1 MKYKKILSVFILF
14 IIMFAT
20 TSNADPGGAGGG
32 LSMDSLWEDTNFKSV
47 NQGVTSTEGFIG
59 GINTIIGLIQVA
71 GTGILVIMITFL
83 GIKYIMASIEE
94 KAEIKKTALPIVI
107 GAVLL
112 FGALEIVKAISDV
125 GDTLNP
131 TGTTP

>member
-1 MKYKKILSVFILF
+1 MNCKKILSVFVLI

-20 TSNADPGGAGGG
+20 VSNAEG
-32 LSMDSLWEDTNFKSV
+32 LTMDELWSDSNFASV
-47 NQGVTSTEGFIG
+47 NKGVTSTEGFVG

-83 GIKYIMASIEE
+83 GLKYIMASLEE

-112 FGALEIVKAISDV
+112 FGALEIVKAIADV
-125 GDTLNP
+125 GKTMN
-131 TGTTP
+131 T

>member
-1 MKYKKILSVFILF
+1 MKLKKILTVFVLL
-14 IIMFAT
+14 IIMFVT
-20 TSNADPGGAGGG
+20 TSCADTGGG
-32 LSMDSLWEDTNFKSV
+32 LTMDKLWEDTNFASV
-47 NQGVTSTEGFIG
+47 NKGVTSDEGFIG

-112 FGALEIVKAISDV
+112 FGALEIVKAIAEV
-125 GDTLNP
+125 GEKMND
-131 TGTTP
+131 

>member
-1 MKYKKILSVFILF
+1 MNCKKILSIFMLF
-14 IIMFAT
+14 IVMFVT
-20 TSNADPGGAGGG
+20 TSCADTGGAGGG
-32 LSMDSLWEDTNFKSV
+32 LTMSDLWKDKNFASV
-47 NQGVTSTEGFIG
+47 KDGVTSDKGFVA

-112 FGALEIVKAISDV
+112 FGALEIVKAIADV
-125 GDTLNP
+125 GKTMN
-131 TGTTP
+131 T